1 LKPGNAA
8 VPNIPLAPEEI
19 RERFMRALR
28 G

>member
-8 VPNIPLAPEEI
+8 VPNIPLSPAEI
-19 RERFMRALR
+19 RERFMRAIR